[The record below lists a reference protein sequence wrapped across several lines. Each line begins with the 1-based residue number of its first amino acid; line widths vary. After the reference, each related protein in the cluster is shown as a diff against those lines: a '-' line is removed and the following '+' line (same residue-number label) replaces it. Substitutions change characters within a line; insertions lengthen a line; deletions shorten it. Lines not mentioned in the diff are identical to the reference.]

1 MGAVMARTLNKFVRR
16 YTTMSSALQTLKQR
30 KIVLLSPSKWDDSN
44 DAYFM
49 ELYKAKSSS
58 KSVLALCCTMAS
70 ETYHHWKVFSSGI
83 EGVCIE
89 FYREPLEDAINRAPG
104 FRFGPVEYLRVKDF
118 KALDSKE
125 YSRIPV
131 IKRDGYSD
139 EKEWRV
145 IAETDEISEF
155 MDFDIQI
162 DWISSITFNP
172 WIPPS
177 LADNLRTVIREVC
190 PSFKAPLRSSSLTS
204 SRQWKE
210 AGQRLFG

>member
-1 MGAVMARTLNKFVRR
+1 MGTTLNKFVRR
-16 YTTMSSALQTLKQR
+16 YTTMSSALQTLKQS

-49 ELYKAKSSS
+49 KLYREKSSS

-70 ETYHHWKVFSSGI
+70 ETYHHWRVFSAGI

-89 FYREPLEDAINRAPG
+89 FKREPLEEAVRRTRG
-104 FRFGPVEYLRVKDF
+104 FRAGPVQYLKVKDLG
-118 KALDSKE
+118 ARGPDDYE
-125 YSRIPV
+125 RIPF

-145 IAETDEISEF
+145 IAETNTITEF
-155 MDFDIQI
+155 MDFDIEI
-162 DWISSITFNP
+162 DWISGITFNP

-190 PSFKAPLRSSSLTS
+190 PGIKAPLRSSSLTS

-210 AGQRLFG
+210 AGKRLFG

>member
-1 MGAVMARTLNKFVRR
+1 
-16 YTTMSSALQTLKQR
+16 
-30 KIVLLSPSKWDDSN
+30 
-44 DAYFM
+44 M
-49 ELYKAKSSS
+49 ELYREKSSS

-70 ETYHHWKVFSSGI
+70 ETYHHWRVFSAGI

-89 FYREPLEDAINRAPG
+89 FRREPLEEAVRRTSG
-104 FRFGPVEYLRVKDF
+104 FRAGPVEYLRVKDLE
-118 KALDSKE
+118 ALESRDFT
-125 YSRIPV
+125 RIPF
-131 IKRDGYSD
+131 IKRNGYSD

-145 IAETDEISEF
+145 IAETAEIAEF
-155 MDFDIQI
+155 MDFEIQI

-190 PSFKAPLRSSSLTS
+190 PGLKAPLRSSSLTS

-210 AGQRLFG
+210 AGKRLFA